1 MSNSDDSPPS
11 SHTPVRTPAGS
22 SAEGIGSTELEPGAR
37 IGSYVLESKLARGG
51 FGDIWIASQGDT
63 GQRVAIKVLH
73 AELVVSDA
81 IVMRFEQEARA
92 IAMARH
98 LNVVELYDF
107 GKLPDQRPF
116 MVMELLTGRD
126 LEAHIKSSGAMPPRR
141 VLQILGPLCSALSAA
156 HERGIVHRDLKASNV
171 VLSERDG
178 AERVVLLD
186 FGIAKLLEAGGPQL
200 TASRVT
206 IGSPVCM
213 APEQIQGK
221 QVDPRTDV
229 YALGSLAFFM
239 LTGELPF
246 PGRSVDAMHQHLVA
260 PRPRPSDRMDV
271 SPSYDPVVVK
281 AMAKEP
287 DDRYGDVGAFIEAFQ
302 VALEADE
309 AAPPRRIEPSLRPS
323 LSGTPMSC
331 VGLYIDVRVDEEE
344 LEDPAEELL
353 DDMDAIFPR
362 AHRYLEEQGYLLAYE
377 SGDSALFVL
386 PLPAQGDEHKRARAR
401 AVTQARELLDE
412 LASRDG
418 RDARVRVGVHLHVDQ
433 ATIVRGLVTDGP
445 LLDVTSWA
453 NHAARQG
460 IAATSAMVADL
471 ELELRPPND

>member
-1 MSNSDDSPPS
+1 MSNSDDSPPI
-11 SHTPVRTPAGS
+11 SHTPARTPTGS
-22 SAEGIGSTELEPGAR
+22 AAESIGSTELEPGTR
-37 IGSYVLESKLARGG
+37 IGSYALESKLARGG
-51 FGDIWIASQGDT
+51 FGDIWIASHEDT

-73 AELVVSDA
+73 AELVVSEA

-107 GKLPDQRPF
+107 GKLPDHRPY
-116 MVMELLTGRD
+116 MVMELLSGRD
-126 LEAHIKSSGAMPPRR
+126 LEAHVKSSGAMPPRR
-141 VLQILGPLCSALSAA
+141 VLDVLEPLCSALTAA

-171 VLSERDG
+171 VLSEREG
-178 AERVVLLD
+178 AQRVVLLD

-221 QVDPRTDV
+221 PVDPRTDV
-229 YALGSLAFFM
+229 YALGSLTFFM

-271 SPSYDPVVVK
+271 SPSFDPVVVK

-287 DDRYGDVGAFIEAFQ
+287 EDRYSSVGAFIDAFR

-309 AAPPRRIEPSLRPS
+309 TAPPRRSDPAPRPS
-323 LSGTPMSC
+323 LPGTPVPC
-331 VGLYIDVRVDEEE
+331 VGLYIDVRVDEDQLEE
-344 LEDPAEELL
+344 PDEDLL

-362 AHRYLEEQGYLLAYE
+362 AHRFLEEQGYLLAYE
-377 SGDSALFVL
+377 SGDSALFVV
-386 PLPAQGDEHKRARAR
+386 PLPAQEDERKRARER
-401 AVTQARELLDE
+401 AVEQARELLDE
-412 LASRDG
+412 LASRSG
-418 RDARVRVGVHLHVDQ
+418 RDPRVCVGIHLHVDH
-433 ATIVRGLVTDGP
+433 ATIVRGLVTEGP
-445 LLDVTSWA
+445 LLDVSAWATSA
-453 NHAARQG
+453 EHQG
-460 IAATSAMVADL
+460 IAATPAVLEDL
-471 ELELRPPND
+471 ELGLPNE

>member
-1 MSNSDDSPPS
+1 MSNSDDSPPI
-11 SHTPVRTPAGS
+11 SHTPAPTPTGS
-22 SAEGIGSTELEPGAR
+22 AAESIGSTELEPGTR
-37 IGSYVLESKLARGG
+37 IGSYALESKLARGG
-51 FGDIWIASQGDT
+51 FGDIWIAAHEDT

-73 AELVVSDA
+73 AELVVSEA

-92 IAMARH
+92 VAMARH

-107 GKLPDQRPF
+107 GKLPDHRPY
-116 MVMELLTGRD
+116 MVMELLSGRD
-126 LEAHIKSSGAMPPRR
+126 LEAQVKSSGAMAPRR
-141 VLQILGPLCSALSAA
+141 VLDVLEPLCSALTAA

-171 VLSERDG
+171 VLSEREG
-178 AERVVLLD
+178 VERVVLLD

-221 QVDPRTDV
+221 PVDPRTDV
-229 YALGSLAFFM
+229 YALGSLTFFM

-271 SPSYDPVVVK
+271 SPSFDPVVVK

-287 DDRYGDVGAFIEAFQ
+287 DDRYSGVGAFMDAFRA
-302 VALEADE
+302 ALEADE
-309 AAPPRRIEPSLRPS
+309 TAPPRRSDPAPRPS
-323 LSGTPMSC
+323 PPGTPVPC
-331 VGLYIDVRVDEEE
+331 VGLYIDVRVDEDE
-344 LEDPAEELL
+344 LEDPEEDLL

-362 AHRYLEEQGYLLAYE
+362 AHRFLEEQGYLLAYE

-386 PLPAQGDEHKRARAR
+386 PLPAQEEERKRARER
-401 AVTQARELLDE
+401 AVEQAGELLDE

-418 RDARVRVGVHLHVDQ
+418 RDPRVGVGIHLHVDQ
-433 ATIVRGLVTDGP
+433 ATIVRGLVTEGP
-445 LLDVTSWA
+445 LLDVSAWA
-453 NHAARQG
+453 NSAERQG
-460 IAATSAMVADL
+460 IAATSAMVEDL
-471 ELELRPPND
+471 ELSPPGE